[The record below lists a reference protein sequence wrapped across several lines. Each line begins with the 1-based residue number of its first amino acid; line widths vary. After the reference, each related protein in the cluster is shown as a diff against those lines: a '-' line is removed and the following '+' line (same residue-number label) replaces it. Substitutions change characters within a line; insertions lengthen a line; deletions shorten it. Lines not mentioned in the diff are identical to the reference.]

1 MSIAV
6 IKAQV
11 NRLKLVSLD
20 PFVSNVI
27 SRTSHSTQGGATCS
41 PGPVHGAEAVTVAA
55 QVREKQ
61 EKYVS
66 QEGHY
71 PIK

>member
-11 NRLKLVSLD
+11 NRLKLVSLES
-20 PFVSNVI
+20 FVSNVI